1 MALRVAQWSTGK
13 VGKYALRGV
22 IDHSDLDL
30 VAVHA
35 FSPDKVGQDAGA
47 LCGRPETGV
56 RATGDIAALIAA
68 RPDVVVYTPFT
79 GEVDDVAMLLESGIN
94 VLSTNL
100 FFHVGG
106 IAGAVRDRL
115 EGAAHRGGASLY
127 ITGINPGW
135 INAIAVALTGVC
147 GDVDCVSIYESSNCA
162 TYESP
167 ETWNY
172 LRMGQHGV
180 TPEVVETAKTWLA
193 MFRDAVE
200 RMAEGLGLELDGIEF
215 YCDYATAAE
224 RVDLGWFVMEQGTNA
239 ALRAGWNGK
248 VAGRTMV
255 RAQVTWYLTQK
266 LAEDW
271 TLERDEYHVVVE
283 GAPGIDLRMRF
294 SYPPPSPP
302 DGEWESI
309 AKTSFATINAIPQI
323 AAAPPGVLTLLDMGL
338 PQAPVGAWQRSR
350 Q

>member
-1 MALRVAQWSTGK
+1 MMFRIAQWGTGK
-13 VGKYALRGV
+13 VGKYALRGLL
-22 IDHSDLDL
+22 DHPDFEL

-35 FSPDKVGQDAGA
+35 FSPDKIGLDAGT
-47 LCGRPETGV
+47 LCGRPETGIK
-56 RATGDIAALIAA
+56 ATGDIAAVIAA
-68 RPDVVVYTPFT
+68 RPDIVVYTPFT
-79 GEVDDVAMLLESGIN
+79 GDVDDVALLLESGID

-106 IAGAVRDRL
+106 IAGAVRHRL
-115 EGAAHRGGASLY
+115 EAAALRGDASLY

-135 INAIAVALTGVC
+135 INAIAVATTGVC
-147 GDVDCVSIYESSNCA
+147 GKVECVSIYESSNCA

-167 ETWNY
+167 ETWTY

-180 TPEVVETAKTWLA
+180 TPEVIEVAKTWLA
-193 MFRDAVE
+193 MFRDAAV
-200 RMAEGLGLELDGIEF
+200 RMAEGLGLELDDIEF

-224 RVDLGWFVMEQGTNA
+224 RVDLGWFVLEQGTNA

-248 VAGRTMV
+248 VAGSTMV
-255 RAQVTWYLTQK
+255 RAQVTWHLTQK
-266 LAEDW
+266 LAENWDI
-271 TLERDEYHVVVE
+271 ERDEYHIVVE

-302 DGEWESI
+302 DGQWESI

-323 AAAPPGVLTLLDMGL
+323 AVAPPGVLTLLDMGL
-338 PQAPVGAWQRSR
+338 PHALSR
-350 Q
+350 R